1 MIGEKM
7 KIRLYRQLT
16 AIAAILMLAVSCS
29 TTRVL
34 SEGEYRLDKNRIEV
48 TNSKKFDAAGLNQY
62 IKQQPNS
69 SLFGW
74 NPLLSIYNWASPD
87 NNSIFARIC
96 RAIGTAPV
104 VYSPSAVE
112 STIDNIES
120 HLEYVGYYNS
130 KVDSDIRV
138 NGRKVAVTY
147 LVHLGKQYPIDSL
160 SYTLPP
166 RGTFADDF
174 REDIPSVT
182 VKVGDFLSEADL
194 EDETVR
200 GAAHFR
206 DIGYYTFSKNNYVF
220 EADTISV
227 PGKLFLDMKVND
239 FSRNENGDNALP
251 LSKFF
256 IDSVSISHSGDLIF
270 KDRILRELNTIRP
283 GAMYS
288 ETDVRTTYTRLS
300 ALKLFSS
307 VGIEMTQTDSNLVN
321 CAINLSQSK
330 LQGFKVNLEA
340 STNSSGLMGISPQLS
355 FYHKNI
361 FHGGEWLNLSFMGN
375 FQFKIHDPIR
385 SNEFGM
391 SAGLSFPRFL
401 GLPYSFF
408 RGPNIPRTE
417 INASFNYQDRPEYT
431 RNIISTSFGYTGIFR
446 KISYQLY
453 PLQLNIVRLS
463 HMDESFF
470 ETLSRNPFMR
480 YAYQN
485 HFDAGV
491 GGVFYISSSTQ
502 AIPTESFHYLRLTTD
517 LSGNIISLF
526 KSAMRVDEDGRALIF
541 GIPYSQYVRAEL
553 TLGRTWRFG
562 KGDNQALAT
571 RLLAGA
577 GHSYGNS
584 SVLPFEKQFYV
595 GGANSM
601 RGWQARS
608 LGPGRAPMNTSFI
621 IPSQT
626 GDMKLEANVEYRY
639 PLFWKLEGALFLDAG
654 NVWTFKQDDPTSKFS
669 ISTLGESIAMDW
681 GLGVRVNLNFL
692 VLRLD
697 FAKKIHDP
705 ARENKWLGPKE
716 WWDGKDSGAIHFGVG
731 YPF

>member
-1 MIGEKM
+1 M
-7 KIRLYRQLT
+7 RNSSHRQFT
-16 AIAAILMLAVSCS
+16 ALMAVLVLAASCS

-34 SEGEYRLDKNRIEV
+34 SEGEYRLAKNRIEV
-48 TNSKKFDAAGLNQY
+48 TNSRKFDSGGLSQY

-69 SLFGW
+69 TLLGW

-87 NNSIFARIC
+87 NDSFAARLC
-96 RAIGTAPV
+96 RKIGTPPV
-104 VYSPSAVE
+104 IYSPSAVE
-112 STIDNIES
+112 STIANIES
-120 HLEYVGYYNS
+120 HLEYIGYYNS
-130 KVDSDIRV
+130 KVSSDIRV
-138 NGRKVAVTY
+138 NGRKVAVNY

-160 SYTLPP
+160 SYTLPE
-166 RGTFADDF
+166 RGTFAEDF
-174 REDIPSVT
+174 MEDLPNVS
-182 VKVGDFLSEADL
+182 VKVGDILSEAQL

-200 GAAHFR
+200 GTAHFR
-206 DIGYYTFSKNNYVF
+206 DLGYFTFSKNNYIF

-227 PGKLFLDMKVND
+227 PGKLFLDMRVNEH
-239 FSRNENGDNALP
+239 SRNESEDNAVT
-251 LSKFF
+251 LSKFL
-256 IDSVSISHSGDLIF
+256 IDSVTISHSGDLRF
-270 KDRILRELNTIRP
+270 KEKILRDLNTIRP

-288 ETDVRTTYTRLS
+288 ESDVRTTYTRLS

-330 LQGFKVNLEA
+330 LQGFKANLEA
-340 STNSSGLMGISPQLS
+340 STNSSGLMGVSPQLS
-355 FYHKNI
+355 FFHKNI

-375 FQFKIHDPIR
+375 FQFMLNDPIR

-408 RGPNIPRTE
+408 KGPNIPRTE
-417 INASFNYQDRPEYT
+417 INASYNFQDRPEYT
-431 RNIISTSFGYTGIFR
+431 RNIFSTSFGYSGVLR
-446 KISYQLY
+446 RLNYQLY
-453 PLQLNIVRLS
+453 PLQLNIVQLS
-463 HMDESFF
+463 HMDEDFF
-470 ETLSRNPFMR
+470 EALSRNPFMR

-491 GGVFYISSSTQ
+491 GGTFYISSSTDP
-502 AIPTESFHYLRLTTD
+502 IPTVSYHYLRLVTD

-526 KSAMRVDEDGRALIF
+526 KPMMRKDDDGRGLLF
-541 GIPYSQYVRAEL
+541 GIPFSQYVRAEL
-553 TLGRTWRFG
+553 TLGRTWRIGRGG
-562 KGDNQALAT
+562 KQAIAT

-601 RGWQARS
+601 RGWHARS
-608 LGPGRAPMNTSFI
+608 LGPGTSPMNQSFI

-626 GDMKLEANVEYRY
+626 GDMKLEANVEYRF
-639 PLFWKLEGALFLDAG
+639 PLVWKLEGALFVDAG
-654 NVWTFKQDDPTSKFS
+654 NVWNFNREDQDSRFNL
-669 ISTLGESIAMDW
+669 STLGDSIAMDW
-681 GLGVRVNLNFL
+681 GLGLRVNLNFL
-692 VLRLD
+692 VLRID
-697 FAKKIHDP
+697 AAKKLHDP
-705 ARENKWLGPKE
+705 ASENKWLGPQE
-716 WWDGKDSGAIHFGVG
+716 WAKKGSGAVHFGVG